1 MVGSK
6 KKINVLKHVL
16 LHSMV
21 ILLLI
26 NVLLVLNLSIKVHN
40 VFLNVPMVMVLMIS
54 TNVLNAKRDVS
65 LVILLQI
72 IVNHVL
78 MITIWKMVNV
88 LVNVMMDST

>member
-78 MITIWKMVNV
+78 MITICKMVNV